1 MTFEGMKRPYPTPR
15 PHKKLFAANPEGECN
30 SPLQSY
36 YYTNGRGAS
45 WSVSLSN
52 CVRPKCPIDISTKL
66 RCTQIIP
73 ILLPS
78 TQKLEEPSISPMIKL
93 TGSDSDNFMKIT
105 VDIPDEIAQRLG
117 QTGDNLAHKLLEM
130 VIADAYRA
138 GILSTAEVGRILQ
151 LPSRL
156 ETHAFLKR
164 MAVYLNYD
172 EIELERDLQT
182 LKELR
187 AK

>member
-1 MTFEGMKRPYPTPR
+1 MTFLGDTNIISELARPQPNT
-15 PHKKLFAANPEGECN
+15 GV
-30 SPLQSY
+30 LQRM
-36 YYTNGRGAS
+36 TL
-45 WSVSLSN
+45 SL
-52 CVRPKCPIDISTKL
+52 
-66 RCTQIIP
+66 
-73 ILLPS
+73 
-78 TQKLEEPSISPMIKL
+78 SISPMIEL
-93 TGSDSDNFMKIT
+93 TGSGSDNFMQIT

-172 EIELERDLQT
+172 ETELERDLQT

>member
-1 MTFEGMKRPYPTPR
+1 MTFLCDTNIISELARPQPN
-15 PHKKLFAANPEGECN
+15 AGV
-30 SPLQSY
+30 LQRM
-36 YYTNGRGAS
+36 TL
-45 WSVSLSN
+45 SL
-52 CVRPKCPIDISTKL
+52 
-66 RCTQIIP
+66 
-73 ILLPS
+73 
-78 TQKLEEPSISPMIKL
+78 SISPMIEL

-172 EIELERDLQT
+172 ETELERDLQT

>member
-1 MTFEGMKRPYPTPR
+1 
-15 PHKKLFAANPEGECN
+15 
-30 SPLQSY
+30 
-36 YYTNGRGAS
+36 
-45 WSVSLSN
+45 
-52 CVRPKCPIDISTKL
+52 
-66 RCTQIIP
+66 
-73 ILLPS
+73 
-78 TQKLEEPSISPMIKL
+78 MIEL

>member
-1 MTFEGMKRPYPTPR
+1 
-15 PHKKLFAANPEGECN
+15 
-30 SPLQSY
+30 
-36 YYTNGRGAS
+36 
-45 WSVSLSN
+45 
-52 CVRPKCPIDISTKL
+52 
-66 RCTQIIP
+66 
-73 ILLPS
+73 
-78 TQKLEEPSISPMIKL
+78 MIKL

-138 GILSTAEVGRILQ
+138 SILSTAEVGRILQ

-156 ETHAFLKR
+156 ETHAFLKQ
-164 MAVYLNYD
+164 MGVYLNYD
-172 EIELERDLQT
+172 QTELERDLQT

>member
-1 MTFEGMKRPYPTPR
+1 MTFLGDTNIISELARPQPNT
-15 PHKKLFAANPEGECN
+15 GV
-30 SPLQSY
+30 LQRM
-36 YYTNGRGAS
+36 TL
-45 WSVSLSN
+45 SL
-52 CVRPKCPIDISTKL
+52 
-66 RCTQIIP
+66 
-73 ILLPS
+73 
-78 TQKLEEPSISPMIKL
+78 SISPMIEL
-93 TGSDSDNFMKIT
+93 TGSGSHNFMQIT

>member
-1 MTFEGMKRPYPTPR
+1 
-15 PHKKLFAANPEGECN
+15 
-30 SPLQSY
+30 
-36 YYTNGRGAS
+36 
-45 WSVSLSN
+45 
-52 CVRPKCPIDISTKL
+52 VRPKCPIDISTKL
-66 RCTQIIP
+66 RCNQIIP

-78 TQKLEEPSISPMIKL
+78 TQKPEEPSISPMIEL
-93 TGSDSDNFMKIT
+93 TGSGSHNFMQIT

-156 ETHAFLKR
+156 ETHAFFKR
-164 MAVYLNYD
+164 MAVYG
-172 EIELERDLQT
+172 T
-182 LKELR
+182 SK
-187 AK
+187 K

>member
-1 MTFEGMKRPYPTPR
+1 
-15 PHKKLFAANPEGECN
+15 
-30 SPLQSY
+30 
-36 YYTNGRGAS
+36 
-45 WSVSLSN
+45 VSLSN

-78 TQKLEEPSISPMIKL
+78 TQKLEEPSISPMIEL
-93 TGSDSDNFMKIT
+93 TGSDSDNFMQIT

-164 MAVYLNYD
+164 MGVYLNYD
-172 EIELERDLQT
+172 ETELERDLQT

>member
-1 MTFEGMKRPYPTPR
+1 MTFLGDTNIISELARPQPNT
-15 PHKKLFAANPEGECN
+15 GV
-30 SPLQSY
+30 LQRM
-36 YYTNGRGAS
+36 TL
-45 WSVSLSN
+45 SL
-52 CVRPKCPIDISTKL
+52 
-66 RCTQIIP
+66 
-73 ILLPS
+73 
-78 TQKLEEPSISPMIKL
+78 SISPMIEL
-93 TGSDSDNFMKIT
+93 TGSGSDNFMQIT